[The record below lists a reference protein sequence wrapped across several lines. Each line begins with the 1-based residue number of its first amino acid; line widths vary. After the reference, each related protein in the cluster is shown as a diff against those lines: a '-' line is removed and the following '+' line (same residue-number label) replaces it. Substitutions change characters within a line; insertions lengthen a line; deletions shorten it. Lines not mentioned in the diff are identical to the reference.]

1 MAKKIERKVADTI
14 LQRSRQIEVN
24 GVLYDVAPP
33 TVATLILVSALAAEL
48 PKLELNPD
56 DILKES
62 LFVAKDCQ
70 VLGDI
75 VAVMILGAK
84 NLVQVKQLKKKKWFG
99 LWHVTTGVTINRQM
113 ELAENIRQNIS
124 PRQLSSIIG
133 DLLVGMEISDFFGLT
148 TSLISINLTRETREV
163 GKTIQSGRS

>member
-14 LQRSRQIEVN
+14 LQQSRQIEVN
-24 GVLYDVAPP
+24 GVVYDVAPP
-33 TVATLILVSALAAEL
+33 SVATLILVSALAAEL
-48 PKLELNPD
+48 PNVELNPE

-84 NLVQVKQLKKKKWFG
+84 GITQTRRIKKKRCFG
-99 LWHVTTGVTINRQM
+99 LWSVTTEVEVNRQN
-113 ELAENIRQNIS
+113 ELAEVIRQNLS
-124 PRQLSSIIG
+124 PKQLSNLIG
-133 DLLVGMEISDFFGLT
+133 ELLVGMEISDFFGLT
-148 TSLISINLTRETREV
+148 TSLISVNLVRETRGV
-163 GKTIQSGRS
+163 GKTIVFGP